1 VSGIEVRLDQ
11 PLFPDAL
18 GGFRDPANDR
28 RDIRDA
34 RGEEELAWITSHTF
48 RKTTATILDEAGLS
62 SPTNWVTLGRR

>member
-28 RDIRDA
+28 
-34 RGEEELAWITSHTF
+34 
-48 RKTTATILDEAGLS
+48 
-62 SPTNWVTLGRR
+62 WV